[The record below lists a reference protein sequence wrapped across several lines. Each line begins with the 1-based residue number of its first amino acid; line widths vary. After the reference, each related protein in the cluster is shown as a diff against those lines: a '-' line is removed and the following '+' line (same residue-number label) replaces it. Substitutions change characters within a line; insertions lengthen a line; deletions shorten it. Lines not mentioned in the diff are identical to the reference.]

1 LVVAAF
7 LLTNKVR
14 SPQFSL
20 WLVPLAVLALP
31 HRRILLA
38 WMTVDALVW
47 VPRMMY
53 YLGVSDM
60 GLPEQWFTG
69 TVVVRDLAVV
79 GLCVLVVRQIY
90 RPAEDLVRSGPP
102 PGCTAVGPPGAAG
115 AVPGVV
121 DDPAGGV
128 LDGAD

>member
-1 LVVAAF
+1 
-7 LLTNKVR
+7 
-14 SPQFSL
+14 
-20 WLVPLAVLALP
+20 
-31 HRRILLA
+31 
-38 WMTVDALVW
+38 
-47 VPRMMY
+47 
-53 YLGVSDM
+53 
-60 GLPEQWFTG
+60 EQWFTG

-128 LDGAD
+128 LDGADDPPGRVWRGRPRRRAGRGDVHASAAHR